1 MSMRLYH
8 FDYEYDK
15 QTLLEE
21 AKQLEGYKP
30 FVDPHPQSDLVF
42 NDWQIKHVRLEEDS
56 FPYAIKVATYF
67 QDLLDVIIE
76 PRFYYQKPNFT
87 LPFHQDRGTLCSINL
102 VLTENLEPITFEDG
116 TEYYRIALLN
126 TQARHSITTKE
137 TERRLY
143 KLSIKEYD
151 FQEVKKRLELKCT
164 TFM

>member
-30 FVDPHPQSDLVF
+30 FVDPHPQSDFDF
-42 NDWQIKHVRLEEDS
+42 NDWQIKYVCLEEDL

-67 QDLLDVIIE
+67 QDLLDVKIK

-102 VLTENLEPITFEDG
+102 VLTENPAPIAFEDG
-116 TEYYRIALLN
+116 IEYYRVALLN

-143 KLSIKEYD
+143 KLSIKDYTY
-151 FQEVKKRLELKCT
+151 QEIKKRLILEFK
-164 TFM
+164 